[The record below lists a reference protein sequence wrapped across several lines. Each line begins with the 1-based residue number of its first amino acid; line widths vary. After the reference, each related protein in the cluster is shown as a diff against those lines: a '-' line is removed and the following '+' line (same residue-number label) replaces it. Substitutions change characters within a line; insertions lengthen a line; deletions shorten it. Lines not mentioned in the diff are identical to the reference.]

1 MYNIQNYGKQHSKK
15 IGVLMATTPEI
26 AIFVFCLIGCG
37 LTSYF
42 VGRQTGI
49 EATVQHFIDVGIL
62 IVDEEHGDE

>member
-1 MYNIQNYGKQHSKK
+1 MYNIQNHGRVFQSKE
-15 IGVLMATTPEI
+15 GVSMATTPEI

-49 EATVQHFIDVGIL
+49 EATVQHFIDAGIL
-62 IVDEEHGDE
+62 IVEDADDE